1 MEEPSWEFYRTFLAV
16 YEAGSL
22 SSAARALGLSQPTA
36 GRHVEAL
43 EEALDTRLFVRT
55 HRGLSPTRAAH
66 ALHPYASSL
75 QSTVAALLRA
85 VPADPKVVR
94 GTVRISASE
103 VIGVEVLPEIL
114 ADLCTREPELEVELS
129 LTNRIEDL
137 LQRDVDIAVRNTRPI
152 QAALTV
158 RRLREI
164 HLGLFAHR
172 AYLDRCGLP
181 NTIEQLDE
189 HCLIGFDHV
198 TPDVQALAE
207 HVPRFAPARFALRTD
222 NQVAQLALVRAG
234 CGIGVCQV
242 RLARR
247 APTLIRV
254 LPDDFDIAMP
264 TYVVMHEDVRRAP
277 HIRVVFD
284 ALVDGL
290 RPLAES

>member
-158 RRLREI
+158 RRLGEI

-172 AYLDRCGLP
+172 AYLDRRGLP
-181 NTIEQLDE
+181 NTLEQLDE

-207 HVPRFAPARFALRTD
+207 HVPRFAQTRFALRTD

-242 RLARR
+242 HLAQR
-247 APTLIRV
+247 APTLIRI

-264 TYVVMHEDVRRAP
+264 TYVAMHEDVRRAP